1 MNLDDSI
8 FQAMIRKYLMVF
20 INFSC
25 SQALF
30 SFQFTDRTGF
40 SGMIYLQNGQYQAKS
55 DRDWRKGIGYNP
67 SEFCAELFDF

>member
-30 SFQFTDRTGF
+30 SFEFTDGTGF
-40 SGMIYLQNGQYQAKS
+40 SGMIYLQN
-55 DRDWRKGIGYNP
+55 
-67 SEFCAELFDF
+67 